1 MDRAAPYLSAFGR
14 LFLSSVFVWAGYEKL
29 MDPGGTAQEFAAAG
43 VPAPS
48 LMVWVAVIVE
58 LIGGLAVLV
67 GLKTRWVAALL
78 AIWCLATGFAVHL
91 GIAMAA
97 GDPMAAIDN
106 MIHFYKN
113 LGLAGG
119 FLYVIAFGAGAIS
132 FDNGWVASRAAR

>member
-14 LFLSSVFVWAGYEKL
+14 LFLSSLFVWAGYEKL
-29 MDPGGTAQEFAAAG
+29 MDPGGTAQEFAAVG
-43 VPAPS
+43 VPAPTV
-48 LMVWVAVIVE
+48 MAWVAIVIE
-58 LIGGLAVLV
+58 FIGGLAVLV
-67 GLKTRWVAALL
+67 GLKARWVAVLL
-78 AIWCLATGFAVHL
+78 AAWSVLTGFAVHL
-91 GIAMAA
+91 GTAMAA
-97 GDPMAAIDN
+97 SDPMAAIDN